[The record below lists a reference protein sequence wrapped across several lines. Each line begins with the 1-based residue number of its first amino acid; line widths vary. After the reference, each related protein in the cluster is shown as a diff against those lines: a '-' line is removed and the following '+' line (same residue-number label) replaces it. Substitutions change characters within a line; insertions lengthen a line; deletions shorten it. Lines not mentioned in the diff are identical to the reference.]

1 LQKSKKSPSVIL
13 SLSKNDGK
21 SNSYITL
28 RQAQCDNLGLLQE
41 PQRLKVFNIDKAGF
55 TLLELIISI
64 ALIGIIV
71 LIIAGAMRLGFR
83 SVDSGEKKIESLER
97 MRASL
102 NIIDSQI
109 QSEIPLTYD
118 DEGGRKYY
126 FKGERGF
133 MQFPTNYSIWGGEIG
148 YVVAAYKVES
158 GDNGKEVLYVSEN
171 IIGIEGKRDTKLF
184 DAFEMIY
191 FEYFFKDPTEE
202 EGKWVDQWTDDVNIP
217 EKIKL
222 HLVEGTR
229 DLSIIIP
236 FRARGSLTQMPSGS
250 TGFRPSMGEE

>member
-1 LQKSKKSPSVIL
+1 VKSK
-13 SLSKNDGK
+13 
-21 SNSYITL
+21 
-28 RQAQCDNLGLLQE
+28 
-41 PQRLKVFNIDKAGF
+41 RLKVFNIDKAGF

-118 DEGGRKYY
+118 DEGAIKYY
-126 FKGERGF
+126 FKGEREF
-133 MQFPTNYSIWGGEIG
+133 MQFPTNYSIWGGENG
-148 YVVAAYKVES
+148 YVIATYKVES
-158 GDNGKEVLYVSEN
+158 GDNGKQVLYVSEN
-171 IIGIEGKRDTKLF
+171 IVGMEIKRDTKLF
-184 DAFEMIY
+184 DAYEMIY

-250 TGFRPSMGEE
+250 SGFRPSMGRE